1 MPQGSV
7 TFLDPATSAW
17 ISGHLDSLSS
27 YLLARCLHLW
37 HKVLPR
43 WVWEKVPDPANSN
56 SSQPHME
63 VSKNGLSGTSWGVG
77 DAGTMGSRLGAVW
90 GRLEARIS
98 ASSLPRRCPRPSLP
112 ETCPSWK

>member
-1 MPQGSV
+1 M
-7 TFLDPATSAW
+7 TFLDPATWGW

-27 YLLARCLHLW
+27 YLLARCLNLW

-63 VSKNGLSGTSWGVG
+63 VSKNGLSGTSREVG
-77 DAGTMGSRLGAVW
+77 DAGTMGSRWEQCG
-90 GRLEARIS
+90 GDCS
-98 ASSLPRRCPRPSLP
+98 H
-112 ETCPSWK
+112 